1 MASFQNV
8 RGTMQRLTS
17 DALTSGGVPFV
28 DQVFDNVQETP
39 PQDGSGTYAKINI
52 GFPET
57 VLDVIGCE
65 GTERIMGTCNVLV
78 YTPKGKGMKPAE
90 DIVQAVI
97 KGWGNVNKSHA
108 PANSFDPD
116 PKRPDVYLKIRN
128 IEGPNALV
136 PDQRPHQVTQVS
148 CAFFARVA

>member
-1 MASFQNV
+1 MAK
-8 RGTMQRLTS
+8 LTS
-17 DALTSGGVPFV
+17 DALTTGGIPFA

-78 YTPKGKGMKPAE
+78 YTPKGKGMLPAE
-90 DIVQAVI
+90 KIMQAVI
-97 KGWGNVNKSHA
+97 KGWVSVNKGGVNYQSVH
-108 PANSFDPD
+108 
-116 PKRPDVYLKIRN
+116 LKTRS
-128 IEGPNALV
+128 IEGPNALA
-136 PDQRPHQVTQVS
+136 PDQRPHQVTQLS